1 MSHEEGHLCLVI
13 DALNID
19 LSVDHIIATASHAI
33 KVLALLIKLSML
45 EI

>member
-1 MSHEEGHLCLVI
+1 MSHEEGDLGLVI
-13 DALNID
+13 DTLNID
-19 LSVDHIIATASHAI
+19 LSVNHILASASHAI